1 MGIKNRGMVSI
12 AKLSPGDRAEW
23 ESLFRA
29 YIDFYQRTES
39 QQTYDRAWTEFQ
51 AGDRMHALGASTDGR
66 LVGIA
71 HFLVHASTSSR
82 DVCYLQDLFT
92 APETRGRGVARALI
106 EAVIDWARSQNCDR
120 VYWSTQERNTVARR
134 LYDQVAENR
143 GFILYRIQL

>member
-39 QQTYDRAWTEFQ
+39 QQTYDAWTEFQ

-82 DVCYLQDLFT
+82 DVCYPQDLFT
-92 APETRGRGVARALI
+92 APEARLAGDVWRALSS
-106 EAVIDWARSQNCDR
+106 RPS
-120 VYWSTQERNTVARR
+120 
-134 LYDQVAENR
+134 
-143 GFILYRIQL
+143 